1 MTHTHT
7 HLPQP
12 FTLWSSKSPRKSAT
26 ERSSQI
32 CCLETYLLETCILYL
47 VFLQTCRD
55 PKLLRSWAHPGAPA
69 FHQSD
74 LLPWTKIYCWKSY
87 WAIVGRYWKIILLF
101 TRPGSRENPG
111 WSIWGRKLLIQ
122 TLIENIRNKTRDQR
136 SWNTFK
142 EHMWDAITNI
152 LKYIKGTDER
162 CNIKAEKHLKAASSS
177 STLAIRSASCWWHQ
191 NSKHQHIFLQ
201 ETFFNVDE
209 KTISLNNVI
218 MG

>member
-1 MTHTHT
+1 MTHT

-87 WAIVGRYWKIILLF
+87 WAIVGRYWKIILLLF

-136 SWNTFK
+136 SWNTLK
-142 EHMWDAITNI
+142 KQMRDVISKRKNTWKPHHLPAPLPSDQLPVDGIKIQNI
-152 LKYIKGTDER
+152 
-162 CNIKAEKHLKAASSS
+162 NISFCKKH
-177 STLAIRSASCWWHQ
+177 
-191 NSKHQHIFLQ
+191 
-201 ETFFNVDE
+201 FFNVDE